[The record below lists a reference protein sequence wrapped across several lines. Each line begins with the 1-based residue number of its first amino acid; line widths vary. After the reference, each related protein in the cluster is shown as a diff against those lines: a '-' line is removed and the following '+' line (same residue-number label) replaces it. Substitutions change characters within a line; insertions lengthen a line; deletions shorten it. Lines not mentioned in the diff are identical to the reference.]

1 MAANPSGPRVK
12 ATRVFAGV
20 VSGGLLGAGAGALLL
35 KVFPWEPAAFGGEYH
50 GIFTIILF
58 CVPVVAA
65 YTVAGVIL
73 GVIAAFCRRWR
84 SLVGLAVGAATGL
97 AGAVGMILVSPFF
110 FAGSNPSD
118 GVEVFSDGII
128 IVAMALVTVVS
139 GAVLGR
145 ILGSAISSDHN
156 AAGDRGR

>member
-1 MAANPSGPRVK
+1 MAANPSGPRGR
-12 ATRVFAGV
+12 AARVFAGV
-20 VSGGLLGAGAGALLL
+20 AIGGPLGAGTGALVL
-35 KVFPWEPAAFGGEYH
+35 KIFPWEPAAFGGEYH
-50 GIFTIILF
+50 GMFTIILF

-73 GVIAAFCRRWR
+73 GVMAAFCRRGR
-84 SLVGLAVGAATGL
+84 SLLGLALGAATGL

-110 FAGSNPSD
+110 FAGGNPSD
-118 GVEVFSDGII
+118 GVEVFGHGIM

-145 ILGSAISSDHN
+145 MVGSTISPDPGAS
-156 AAGDRGR
+156 GDRGR

>member
-12 ATRVFAGV
+12 AARVFAGV
-20 VSGGLLGAGAGALLL
+20 VGGGLLGAGAGALVL
-35 KVFPWEPAAFGGEYH
+35 KIYPWEPAAFGGEYH
-50 GIFTIILF
+50 GMFTIILF

-65 YTVAGVIL
+65 YTVAGIIL

-118 GVEVFSDGII
+118 GVEVFPHGII

-139 GAVLGR
+139 AAVIGR
-145 ILGSAISSDHN
+145 MVGSTISSDD
-156 AAGDRGR
+156 AAPADRGR